1 MRSVHILAH
10 SQNKVEEAD
19 EAARSSGCRPVTTL
33 KQAKPLL
40 QPRLLQLCSSLGK
53 DDNARRRKCTHREQ
67 NQLGPD
73 PQGFCSSNLGP
84 ALTLIG
90 WCLSLSRE
98 GALADTW
105 LWLEHLHL

>member
-1 MRSVHILAH
+1 MRSVHTLAY

-19 EAARSSGCRPVTTL
+19 EAAQSSGCHPVTTL

-40 QPRLLQLCSSLGK
+40 QPCLLQLCCSLGK
-53 DDNARRRKCTHREQ
+53 DDKARRRKCTHREQ
-67 NQLGPD
+67 NRLGPD
-73 PQGFCSSNLGP
+73 PQGSCSSNLGP
-84 ALTLIG
+84 APTLIG